1 MSTKVVAFKES
12 SSNILIPPERNF
24 WWAFRPL
31 LLWMRLFGIPLSD
44 IRAGKQAKSSH
55 FLILLIYASAVY
67 IIEMFVLSSSIHR
80 KIQASISSTQNNNQ
94 TVASMV
100 NGEVSFYNYM
110 ITIMLAHTGLL
121 LVTATRWGGVIKA
134 LLQLERSRWFSSQD
148 YQRFRRVFIIG
159 SIFLFLVNI
168 YLFESFFFKLMFHSI
183 NLQELA
189 IGMGISL
196 ASSSSWIKGI
206 VLTLTHIYPYSG
218 AILFCC
224 CGRVTCLMLRQL
236 KSRIESEMR
245 PGRLNVL
252 SDWKHCYASIGQ
264 LIDRLSGSFGFH
276 LLLLISSILIRMTAN
291 TFYSLLEVRDSGWD
305 LGNSITSLV
314 MVTKDQ
320 VYLVTFTLI
329 GDSRS
334 VRNPTLA

>member
-12 SSNILIPPERNF
+12 SSNILVPRERNF

-55 FLILLIYASAVY
+55 FLILLIYALAVY
-67 IIEMFVLSSSIHR
+67 IIEMFVLSSTIHR

-121 LVTATRWGGVIKA
+121 LVTAMRWHGVVNA

-168 YLFESFFFKLMFHSI
+168 YLFESFFF
-183 NLQELA
+183 
-189 IGMGISL
+189 
-196 ASSSSWIKGI
+196 
-206 VLTLTHIYPYSG
+206 
-218 AILFCC
+218 
-224 CGRVTCLMLRQL
+224 
-236 KSRIESEMR
+236 
-245 PGRLNVL
+245 
-252 SDWKHCYASIGQ
+252 
-264 LIDRLSGSFGFH
+264 
-276 LLLLISSILIRMTAN
+276 
-291 TFYSLLEVRDSGWD
+291 
-305 LGNSITSLV
+305 
-314 MVTKDQ
+314 
-320 VYLVTFTLI
+320 
-329 GDSRS
+329 
-334 VRNPTLA
+334 